1 MTSANTNPWY
11 VGYQRNPRGFR
22 AFQYCSTPTEQTHGD
37 KYVYVVG
44 PFYTERGAKW
54 AEHYG
59 LDNPHFR
66 TVEDAERY
74 ADAADTDAPPINK
87 CGYAETIE
95 DIHADLID
103 IHVDMNNME
112 ERIGEVETSTADAA
126 DADCNVAG
134 RLEGIERDLERLSN
148 NHAAAEHAATH
159 NRVRLDNHLNC
170 LNNDIDRIIKTEERL
185 DNQGILL
192 DTSAGRLDRS
202 MIREVAQN
210 NRIIELERDVNA
222 LTRMLSKAMQK

>member
-1 MTSANTNPWY
+1 MAVRRAGGLIRISTLNIMVDNSTRGRIMTSANTNPWY

-95 DIHADLID
+95 DIHADLIEV
-103 IHVDMNNME
+103 HVDMNSM
-112 ERIGEVETSTADAA
+112 
-126 DADCNVAG
+126 
-134 RLEGIERDLERLSN
+134 ERDLERLSN
-148 NHAAAEHAATH
+148 NLAAAEHRATH